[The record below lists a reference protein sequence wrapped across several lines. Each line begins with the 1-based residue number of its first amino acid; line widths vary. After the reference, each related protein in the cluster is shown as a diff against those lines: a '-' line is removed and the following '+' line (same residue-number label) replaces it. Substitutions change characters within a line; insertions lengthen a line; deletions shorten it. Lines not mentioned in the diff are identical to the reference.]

1 MKRFGFAQRLLDKV
15 TAKLK
20 RLFTAFLPPES
31 YSMLFWAIFAGIAGA
46 LATMVFRQGILG
58 MQWLLGKQNLSVIQ
72 MAESLPWFVRVLLPT
87 LGGLLAGGILV
98 LAQHYKNG
106 APSDYME
113 SIAFGDGH
121 VPVRHTL
128 LRSFSSLITIASGG
142 SIGREGSMVQLA
154 AMCASIIGQ
163 IARFRPRPERLR
175 LLVACGAAAGITSAY
190 NAPIAGA
197 FFIAEIVLGAIYM
210 ESFGPLVVA
219 SIVANITMRALPDY
233 KPTYEMPTFPAIPD
247 LELLAFAGLG
257 IVAGLAAPQFLLLL
271 DFARI
276 RFRNSGWPVPLRL
289 AIGGLGVGI
298 ISIWEP
304 GVWGNGYEVVNSLL
318 HNPWTWTAVLSIL
331 AFKVVATVFTAGS
344 GAVGGVFT
352 PMLFVG
358 AASGFLFGQVVG
370 ALWPH
375 ASAPFTYA
383 IAGMGAF
390 LAVATSAPIMAILMI
405 FEMTLSAPALL
416 PLVISCIVAY
426 FIALPSNSR
435 VMYSVTLEHQR
446 NRQTRGQ
453 LRKLCVRDLI
463 KPAKTVLPLTA
474 PFIDLVKILGEYEV
488 KYLYIVNDAGWFCGV
503 VHAQDV
509 TLALADGRNT
519 ATMKAADL
527 LHRDFPVLKENQGL
541 GEALKVFLGHQSERL
556 PVILSPEQ
564 PVLLGVAYKSA
575 LLDAYYRLQQ
585 PLIG

>member
-1 MKRFGFAQRLLDKV
+1 MGGFAQRMLDTV
-15 TAKLK
+15 TAFFK

-31 YSMLFWAIFAGIAGA
+31 YILLFWAALAGVAGA
-46 LATMVFRQGILG
+46 VATMIFRQGILG
-58 MQWLLGKQNLSVIQ
+58 MQLLLGKPNLTVVE
-72 MAESLPWFVRVLLPT
+72 MAESLPWYVRILLPT
-87 LGGLLAGGILV
+87 LGGLIAGGLLV
-98 LAQHYKNG
+98 LAQRYKNG

-121 VPVRHTL
+121 IPVRHTL
-128 LRSFSSLITIASGG
+128 LRSLSSLVTIASGG

-154 AMCASIIGQ
+154 AMCASIIGKL
-163 IARFRPRPERLR
+163 ARFRPRPERLR

-233 KPTYEMPTFPAIPD
+233 RSTYEMPTFPAIPD

-257 IVAGLAAPQFLLLL
+257 IVAGLAAPQFLRLL
-271 DFARI
+271 DFARR
-276 RFRNSGWPVPLRL
+276 RFQKSGWPLPLRL
-289 AIGGLGVGI
+289 VVGGLGVGL
-298 ISIWEP
+298 ISVWEP
-304 GVWGNGYEVVNSLL
+304 GVWGNGYDVVNSLL
-318 HNPWTWTAVLSIL
+318 HDNWAWTAVLAIL
-331 AFKVVATVFTAGS
+331 TFKIVATAFTAGS

-358 AASGFLFGQVVG
+358 AASGFLFGQGVG

-375 ASAPFTYA
+375 SSAPFTYA

-416 PLVISCIVAY
+416 PLVLTCFVGY
-426 FIALPSNSR
+426 FVALPSNTR
-435 VMYSVTLEHQR
+435 AMYSVTLEHQR
-446 NRQTRGQ
+446 NRQARGRLQ
-453 LRKLCVRDLI
+453 KLCVKDLL
-463 KPAKTVLPLTA
+463 KPAQTILPLTA
-474 PFIDLVKILGEYEV
+474 SFDDIVKMLREHEV
-488 KYLYIVNDAGWFCGV
+488 KYIYIVNDAGWFCGV

-509 TLALADGRNT
+509 TLALADDRDT
-519 ATMKAADL
+519 STLKAADL
-527 LHRDFPVLKENQGL
+527 LYRDFPVLKENQGL
-541 GEALKVFLGHQSERL
+541 GEALQLFLGHQSERL
-556 PVILSPEQ
+556 PVIRSTEQ
-564 PVLLGVAYKSA
+564 PVLLGVAYKSS

-585 PLIG
+585 PRLG